1 MKHDF
6 EKQFT
11 ALIGF
16 EKVTNLDIVVNPL
29 AEESTLYLR
38 QSGQKLCNKQ

>member
-1 MKHDF
+1 MKDDF

-11 ALIGF
+11 ALIVF
-16 EKVTNLDIVVNPL
+16 EKVTNLDIVVNRL
-29 AEESTLYLR
+29 VEEGTLYLR